1 MKVILKTEIDSLGME
16 GDVVN
21 VAKGYGRNYLIP
33 QGFALEANNQN
44 IKFMASQK
52 KKIDARRLK
61 AQEAA
66 EKISESLKAIVVNI
80 RQKVG
85 EGDKLYGS
93 VTGMDIAEQ
102 MEKQGVTIDRKKLT
116 LEKPI
121 KSLGEFEVPVKLHPN
136 VTGSIKVVVSPEE

>member
-1 MKVILKTEIDSLGME
+1 ME

-44 IKFMASQK
+44 INFMASQK

>member
-1 MKVILKTEIDSLGME
+1 ME